1 MPSSKS
7 LLVVIALSLGLVFIL
22 QETSAQIITA
32 GEHPIEGFFV
42 EFPEEMELSAPN
54 PLNFSSD
61 SAYLDLNDDGLD
73 DVIIDLANNPG
84 GVWYYKRHF
93 EVIPLNGAEV
103 AFGRW
108 DSCIAICQPPQ
119 YVSFNRLS
127 KGFEEGDVINSGR
140 IWTEFPTYL
149 SYSRWEAN
157 VPNGCGYGCGGAQFP
172 NDGVAYL
179 GVRLWKE
186 QQSAYAWVKIKILT
200 TAEGQ
205 HIYIGGYASTDFYG
219 PTEPEVIPKRLIKI
233 VDLLGREVRPEKY
246 QLLLY
251 IYDDGSVEKRVFGD

>member
-1 MPSSKS
+1 MKYSNGFKASFLNIS
-7 LLVVIALSLGLVFIL
+7 LLFFIFTKIA
-22 QETSAQIITA
+22 AQNIAA
-32 GEHPIEGFFV
+32 GEVLEEGFFMD
-42 EFPEEMELSAPN
+42 FPEEMLLAAPN

-61 SAYLDLNDDGLD
+61 SVYLDLNADGLD

-119 YVSFNRLS
+119 YVSFNRLA
-127 KGFEEGDVINSGR
+127 KGFQEGELINSGR

-172 NDGVAYL
+172 NNDYAFL

-186 QQSAYAWVKIKILT
+186 QQSAHAWVKIKLLT
-200 TAEGQ
+200 TAQGQ
-205 HIYIGGYASTDFYG
+205 YIFIAGYGSTGFYG
-219 PTEPEVIPKRLIKI
+219 PITTEIIPKKLVKI
-233 VDLLGREVRPEKY
+233 VDLLGREVKPEKY

-251 IYDDGSVEKRVFGD
+251 IYDDGSVEKRVIGD